1 MQKIREIL
9 LTEYIGAILIGV
21 LIADAF
27 SNLFT
32 IVTEQVTYYSFFVR
46 NNLPETPFRASYRQ
60 NILNGGIRIVLFLVS
75 SYLLTRW
82 LYGPHNNSLKNQENT
97 TSLEER

>member
-1 MQKIREIL
+1 MRTIREIL

-32 IVTEQVTYYSFFVR
+32 IVTEQITYYSFFVQHD
-46 NNLPETPFRASYRQ
+46 LPATPFRASYRQ
-60 NILNGGIRIVLFLVS
+60 SILNGAIRIVLFLAS
-75 SYLLTRW
+75 SYLLAHW
-82 LYGPHNNSLKNQENT
+82 LYKNTRLGENQ
-97 TSLEER
+97 SNAVAPEER